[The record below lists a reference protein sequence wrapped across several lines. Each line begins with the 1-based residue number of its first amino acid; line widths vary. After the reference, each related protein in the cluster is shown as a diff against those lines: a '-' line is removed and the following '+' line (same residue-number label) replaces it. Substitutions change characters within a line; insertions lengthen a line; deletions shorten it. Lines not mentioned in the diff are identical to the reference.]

1 MARVSSWVLVFSM
14 LVAGSIAAEPRERST
29 LPRKEIRG
37 TLSVVQEDDFERGR
51 TARVHTLFDDS
62 TGERYTLRL
71 AGPAD
76 ERLRTGARVVAR
88 GRLDGRELY
97 LDSVGSE
104 SLEVLAAADAPAMEA
119 RRAVVLVANF
129 SDSSV
134 SCTDASIAGLMFTGA
149 SSVDGLFQA
158 ATFGK
163 LGLPSDTDAN
173 GSPDVFRVSIPNTVA
188 EACDAYAWAAAA
200 ESAAQSA
207 GVNLGLYQHRMIVLP
222 GNVSCSWAGL
232 GNVGCGSWCRA
243 WVKTC
248 NLPDVYAHEIGHN
261 LDLAHASTDPN
272 NDGTIDC
279 EYCDRSDIMGYGGV
293 GWRIFSAPHE
303 DQKQWMPTA
312 KVREVSVSGTATYVL
327 SPLQAD
333 PATTPYPQILK
344 IRKADT
350 SDWYY
355 LAYRQRQGYD
365 ATLTAEYVDR
375 TSVHRYVG
383 SGYSNTRF
391 IVALADTQ
399 VFDDVANGLSIR
411 QIAHDAMSAT
421 LQITTTCTP
430 AAPAVS
436 LSPSRQAGRP
446 GVEVAF
452 TATVTNR
459 DPGMCGSSTFDL
471 SSAGPA
477 GFASSLSSA
486 SLTLAPG
493 AQGSATLR
501 STSPAAAPD
510 GDGFVSV
517 SARGV
522 SAQAVHAVDGT
533 APSAVT
539 GLTALLGRKNLITL
553 GWPASSDGSSG
564 ISAYRVF
571 RNGALLATTSSTT
584 YQDRNATSGTYDYT
598 VVAVDGAGNV
608 SAPGNVARIT
618 IASSSPGGG
627 KRR

>member
-1 MARVSSWVLVFSM
+1 MSRASSWVLVFSM
-14 LVAGSIAAEPRERST
+14 LAAGASVAAPSDRSAQ
-29 LPRKEIRG
+29 PRKEIRG
-37 TLSVVQEDDFERGR
+37 TLSVVQEDDFERNR
-51 TARVHTLFDDS
+51 TARVHTVFDES

-76 ERLRTGARVVAR
+76 DRLRTGARVVAR

-104 SLEVLAAADAPAMEA
+104 SLEVLAAADAPAMTA

-129 SDSSV
+129 SDSAVTCS
-134 SCTDASIAGLMFTGA
+134 DASIAGLMFTGS

-158 ATFGK
+158 ASFGQVAV
-163 LGLPSDTDAN
+163 PADTDGN
-173 GSPDVFRVSIPNTVA
+173 GAPDVFRVSIPNSVS
-188 EACDAYAWAAAA
+188 EACDAYAWASAAEAAA
-200 ESAAQSA
+200 QTA
-207 GVNLGLYQHRMIVLP
+207 GVNLGLYQHRIFVLP
-222 GNVSCSWAGL
+222 GNISCSWAGL

-248 NLPDVYAHEIGHN
+248 NLPDVYAHEVGHN

-303 DQKQWMPTA
+303 DQKQWMPGA

-365 ATLTAEYVDR
+365 ATLYSEFVDR
-375 TSVHRYVG
+375 TSIHRYVG

-421 LQITTTCTP
+421 LQVTTTCTP
-430 AAPAVS
+430 VAPTVS
-436 LSPSRQAGRP
+436 LSPYRQARRP
-446 GVEVAF
+446 GVEAAF

-459 DPGMCGSSTFDL
+459 DASMCGSSTFDL
-471 SSAGPA
+471 SHAGPT
-477 GFASSLSSA
+477 GFSVSLSST

-493 AQGSATLR
+493 AQGSVTLR

-510 GDGFVSV
+510 GDGALSV

-533 APSAVT
+533 PPSAVT
-539 GLTALLGRKNLITL
+539 GLTASMGRRNLVTL
-553 GWPASSDGSSG
+553 GWPASSDGGSG

-571 RNGALLATTSSTT
+571 RNGALLVTTTSTG

-618 IASSSPGGG
+618 IAASSPGGG
-627 KRR
+627 KKK